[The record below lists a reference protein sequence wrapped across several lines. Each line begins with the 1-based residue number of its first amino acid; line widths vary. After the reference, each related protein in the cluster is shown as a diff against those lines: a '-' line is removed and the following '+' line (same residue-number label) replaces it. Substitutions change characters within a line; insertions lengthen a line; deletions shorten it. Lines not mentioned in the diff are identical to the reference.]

1 MCYKSVNKTHH
12 NVVETTAINNIIR
25 WLQYWD
31 DKSKLLLIH
40 RISDTILE
48 EKQQKEA
55 LFFSCFGAYQGEESA
70 EELITQIKSSR
81 TFRKRNIA
89 E

>member
-1 MCYKSVNKTHH
+1 MCFKLVGEKKIK

-40 RISDTILE
+40 RISDTLLVE
-48 EKQQKEA
+48 EHK
-55 LFFSCFGAYQGEESA
+55 
-70 EELITQIKSSR
+70 
-81 TFRKRNIA
+81 
-89 E
+89 